1 MHRTATPPTT
11 APIRFAIAA
20 VLAAAAFSGTAAA
33 KEPASAAAAGDS
45 STAEQAPKCPEPN
58 RDGALA
64 GSRPRKADPAPLP
77 EDVQFEA
84 DGIEGTRD
92 GELKLSGEVVISQGE
107 RQIKTRDATY
117 NQQDQS
123 FQVDQGVEYTDSSV
137 TVRGTGAHVDRAG
150 GAVFERAE
158 FELADRNARGSADRI
173 RATTEGN
180 LSLDRVRYTTC
191 PLGNEDW
198 KLTASDIDI
207 NQRAAIGVG
216 RGVRLDFKGVP
227 ILYAPFISFPV
238 GDERKSGFLFPTIGT
253 SSRSGYSL
261 SVPWYWNVA
270 PNYDAT
276 FTPTYFTKRG
286 VKLDTELRYMDSF
299 GEAQLDV
306 AYLPDDREFGEERSL
321 VRFVDRSDFT
331 ERLRLN
337 IDAANASDDQW
348 FEDFGM
354 GPEGT
359 SVTYLNRSASLTY
372 LDDRWLAILTAQNF
386 QTIDFAVDGQRML
399 VPPQQRPYTLLPQ
412 LAVRAAFPDQA
423 FGLTWGMDGEMGS
436 FQHNVDGLVTGWRAD
451 FAPEIRMPLRG
462 AGVYIEP
469 AVSWRYTRYQLDD
482 YVTDLDNDGR
492 EDRTDTP
499 SRSLPLFSIDGGMVF
514 EREFGSRK
522 QRLSTIEPRF
532 LYLYV
537 PYRNQ
542 DALPTFDTDLA
553 DLNLV
558 QLFRTNRYIGP
569 DRVSDANQ
577 VAIGFT
583 SRWLDAD
590 TGEQFIAATVG
601 QAYYFD
607 TPRVLLPNE
616 INEDPETSDI
626 IAELDLRAYGDW
638 NINAALQWDPGE
650 TRSERGQLQLQYR
663 PAYDRVANI
672 GYRFRRDRLEQVDGS
687 VAWPVSKQWSVYARM
702 VYSLESNALV
712 DSLDPT
718 TPDGTMVTRND
729 EGVIDQFAGLEYRSC
744 CWRFR
749 MVARRYVSDRTGD
762 LDTSVLLQ
770 LELNG
775 LSNVGV
781 GANTFLERS
790 IRGYSIDAP
799 EDERNY

>member
-1 MHRTATPPTT
+1 MHRTATPLTP

-20 VLAAAAFSGTAAA
+20 VLATAALSG
-33 KEPASAAAAGDS
+33 PATEAAERE
-45 STAEQAPKCPEPN
+45 STTEQAPQCPDPN
-58 RDGALA
+58 RDGAQGRGRA
-64 GSRPRKADPAPLP
+64 RQAEPVAPLP
-77 EDVQFEA
+77 EDIQFEA
-84 DGIEGTRD
+84 QGIEGTRD
-92 GELKLSGEVVISQGE
+92 GELKLTGDVVISQGE
-107 RQIKTRDATY
+107 RHIKTRDATY

-123 FQVDQGVEYTDSSV
+123 FKVDQGVEYTDSAVSV
-137 TVRGTGAHVDRAG
+137 KGSGAQVDRAG

-158 FELADRNARGSADRI
+158 FQLKDRNARGSADRI

-207 NQRAAIGVG
+207 NQRSAIGVG
-216 RGVRLDFKGVP
+216 RGVRLDFMGVP
-227 ILYAPFISFPV
+227 LMYAPFISFPV
-238 GDERKSGFLFPTIGT
+238 GDERKSGFLFPTIGS

-261 SVPWYWNVA
+261 SVPWYWNIA

-276 FTPTYFTKRG
+276 LMPTYFTERG
-286 VKLDTELRYMDSF
+286 AKLDTELRYMDSF

-306 AYLPDDREFGEERSL
+306 AYLPDDQEFGDERSL

-354 GPEGT
+354 GPDGT
-359 SVTYLNRSASLTY
+359 SVVFLNRSASLTY
-372 LDDRWLAILTAQNF
+372 LDDRWLASVTAQNF
-386 QTIDFAVDGQRML
+386 QTIDYFATDGQTTML
-399 VPPQQRPYTLLPQ
+399 VPPQLRPYTLLPQ
-412 LAVRAAFPDQA
+412 MAMRASFPDQA
-423 FGLTWGMDGEMGS
+423 FGLTWASDMEMTS

-451 FAPEIRMPLRG
+451 VAPEIRMPLRG
-462 AGVYIEP
+462 AGLYIEP
-469 AVSWRYTRYQLDD
+469 AVSWRYTRYQLEN
-482 YVTDLDNDGR
+482 YVTDLDGDGR
-492 EDRTDTP
+492 DDRDDAPT
-499 SRSLPLFSIDGGMVF
+499 RSLPIYSLDGGVVF

-522 QRLSTIEPRF
+522 QRLGTIEPRF

-537 PYRNQ
+537 PFRNQ
-542 DALPTFDTDLA
+542 DNLPTFDTTVA

-558 QLFRTNRYIGP
+558 QLFRTNRYVGA

-577 VAIGFT
+577 IAVGFT
-583 SRWLDAD
+583 SRWLDAN

-607 TPRVLLPNE
+607 TPRVRLPNE
-616 INEDPETSDI
+616 LYEDPETSDI
-626 IAELDLRAYGDW
+626 IAELDVRAYGDW
-638 NINAALQWDPGE
+638 NVRSALQWDPGE

-663 PAYDRVANI
+663 PSYDRVANI

-687 VAWPVSKQWSVYARM
+687 VAWPVSRQWSVYARM
-702 VYSLESNALV
+702 VYSLEGNALV
-712 DSLDPT
+712 NSLDPT
-718 TPDGTMVTRND
+718 LPNGTMVRRND

-749 MVARRYVSDRTGD
+749 VVGRRNVSDRTGD
-762 LDTSVLLQ
+762 LDTSILLQ

-781 GANTFLERS
+781 GADAFLEQS
-790 IRGYSIDAP
+790 IRGYSIAAP
-799 EDERNY
+799 EDERDY